1 MKLNFH
7 KNHKLL
13 FGVIFW
19 GFVALSLII
28 AVLPATWVQTQNE
41 PLPASEPMTKME
53 RRGLNVFIDEG
64 CVYCHTQQ
72 VRPIAMDE
80 NWGRPSA
87 PGDYARINRPSV
99 WQQTPAILGSSRN
112 GPDLTNIGK
121 RQPSEVWQYMH
132 LYNPRSVVKES
143 IMPSFP
149 WLFKVV
155 DDPSSEATTV
165 SMPEGF
171 GPKNGTI
178 VATEEAEALVAYL
191 KSLKQVPMNAEP
203 TAQQKAAADS
213 AKASAEAKKVNGATI
228 YSNNCTSCHQNNGKG
243 IAGAFPSLVGAPFV
257 TAEDPTNHI
266 RTILYGLQGVE
277 IDGETY
283 SGIMQPF
290 GDLLS
295 DEEVAAVINYERT
308 SWSNDA
314 PTVTAEDVAKVRNDD
329 SINKIKP
336 TK

>member
-13 FGVIFW
+13 FGVIFS
-19 GFVALSLII
+19 GFLALSLII
-28 AVLPATWVQTQNE
+28 AVLPATWVQTNNE
-41 PLPASEPMTKME
+41 PLPASEEMTEME
-53 RRGLNVFIDEG
+53 KRGLQVYIDEG

-87 PGDYARINRPSV
+87 PGDYARVNRPGV
-99 WQQTPAILGSSRN
+99 WEQTPAALGSSRN

-149 WLFKVV
+149 WLFKIV
-155 DDPSSEATTV
+155 DEPASGATTV

-171 GPKNGTI
+171 GPENGTI
-178 VATEEAEALVAYL
+178 VATKEAEALVAYL
-191 KSLKQVPMNAEP
+191 KSLKQVPVDAQP
-203 TAQQKAAADS
+203 TAAQQAAADS
-213 AKASAEAKKVNGATI
+213 AAASTARKKVNGAAI
-228 YSNNCTSCHQNNGKG
+228 YSNNCTSCHQNNGEG
-243 IAGAFPSLVGAPFV
+243 IAGAFPSLVGAPYV
-257 TAEDPTNHI
+257 TNEDPTNHI
-266 RTILYGLQGVE
+266 RTILYGLQGVA
-277 IDGETY
+277 IDGTEY

-290 GDLLS
+290 GELLS

-308 SWSNDA
+308 SWGNDA
-314 PTVTAEDVAKVRNDD
+314 PTITAKDVADVRSDD
-329 SINKIKP
+329 SLGKIQPGK
-336 TK
+336 